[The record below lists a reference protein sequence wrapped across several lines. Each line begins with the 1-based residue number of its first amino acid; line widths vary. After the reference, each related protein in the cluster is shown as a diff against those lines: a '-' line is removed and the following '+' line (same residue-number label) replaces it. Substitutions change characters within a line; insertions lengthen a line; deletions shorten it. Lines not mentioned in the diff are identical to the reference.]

1 MKKLLIALIL
11 FAALFAAGIED
22 TIAGYY
28 AASKSENIEEFMSY
42 VDTSDLDASEIEYER
57 QMMLGI
63 WEVYDTEE
71 YYIRGLEYA
80 TDPSGE
86 YAMAG
91 YSLNATISGAE
102 NFNYELDYVMLLHNV
117 GGNWKVSYVMPYEEY
132 VNMSEESRDLMA
144 IDYLSEEEY
153 ELVSAPLEPADP
165 TFDGKPPEDL
175 SGEITSAVGNCESD
189 AYCESIGMGSC
200 VGGKCSSSG
209 VSGGTQQCR
218 DTWDCDW
225 DETCEDGVCVPA
237 PQEDCGTAFVLIGLG
252 AILFARKE

>member
-11 FAALFAAGIED
+11 CAALFAAGIED

-57 QMMLGI
+57 EMMLGI
-63 WEVYDTEE
+63 WEAYDTEE
-71 YYIRGLEYA
+71 YHIRGLEYS
-80 TDPSGE
+80 TDTSGE

-102 NFNYELDYVMLLHNV
+102 NFDYELDYVMLLHSV

-132 VNMSEESRDLMA
+132 VNMSEQSRDLMA

-153 ELVSAPLEPADP
+153 ELGSAPLEPADP

-175 SGEITSAVGNCESD
+175 SAEIASASGTST
-189 AYCESIGMGSC
+189 
-200 VGGKCSSSG
+200 
-209 VSGGTQQCR
+209 GGTQQCR

-225 DETCEDGVCVPA
+225 DETCEKGVCVPA
-237 PQEDCGTAFVLIGLG
+237 PQDGCGTAFVLIGLG
-252 AILFARKE
+252 AILFARKG